1 MLACLLCCRAALQ
14 VLGNMKGVIA
24 AGISIA
30 MFKNPVTAKG
40 MLGYFI
46 TVCGVVAYSETKRRF
61 KLKQLQETGKTSSHP
76 DISSVIVK
84 SLGGTEKEPLLPV
97 NIHASATG
105 MHGQHRKGS
114 AAMLPGSQAQQ
125 QSDKNTV

>member
-1 MLACLLCCRAALQ
+1 
-14 VLGNMKGVIA
+14 MKGVIA

>member
-1 MLACLLCCRAALQ
+1 MLSRAALLQ

-40 MLGYFI
+40 MMGYFI

-61 KLKQLQETGKTSSHP
+61 KLRQLQETGKTSSHA
-76 DISSVIVK
+76 DIDSVVVK
-84 SLGGTEKEPLLPV
+84 SLGGPEKEPLLPV
-97 NIHASATG
+97 TIHASATG
-105 MHGQHRKGS
+105 LHGQHRKGS
-114 AAMLPGSQAQQ
+114 GALPGSQAQQ
-125 QSDKNTV
+125 QPGRMSDKDTV